1 MAIFPGSAI
10 PSAVSDYEIDN
21 SVRFDDG
28 DSPYLA
34 RTPTVAGN
42 QKTWTLSVWVK
53 RGNMGSFHPFFEAY
67 SAGSNKCYVGFDSN
81 DNLKIQNTASSS
93 DILDLRSSA
102 KYRDPSA
109 WQHIVV
115 AVDTTQSTDSN
126 RVKIYVNG
134 EQVTA
139 FGTETYPSQDT
150 DLHINSTYEHKV
162 GEYTG
167 DGAHYDGELAEFY
180 LIDGTQ
186 LPASTFGELDSD
198 TNQWKPLDSD
208 DVKDAVTFGTN
219 GFFQKYN
226 STELANSFTD
236 SVKYIVTSFTTV
248 ESTTWTAPTGV
259 TSVDYLVVAGGG
271 EGGYDAGGGGGAGG
285 YRTGTL
291 SVTPGSSY
299 TVTVGAGG
307 TSTQS
312 GSSKFG
318 ADGANSVFSSITSTG
333 GGGAGSTSTSISGRT
348 GGSGGGGGGY
358 NASGGSGG
366 AGNAGGYSPVEGY
379 VGGAGASGATAAGGG
394 GGGSSGAGA
403 AGGSPTNAGGA
414 GTSNSITGSAVTYA
428 AGGTGNSDSSGSN
441 TSGAANTGNGGN
453 GGAGTPQGGAGGSGI
468 VVVRYLS
475 SSGTVSGHTI
485 TANGDATNQRPQ
497 HHNVTAN
504 GDAHLIGPKVGT
516 SVISMDGT
524 GDSIYAASSSDFN
537 FGTGDFTL
545 EAWMNNN
552 GSGNEAIFA
561 HFTSGTDK
569 WYFIADYGN
578 GSIAIYDRVSGLD
591 AESKRGGSNGAS
603 LTNGA
608 WHHVAAVRSSGVVK
622 FYIDGKG
629 QDNQVTPTLPAANF
643 GKTATCYIGEDGQG
657 SDYWKGYFG
666 PLRISNSARYTA
678 DFDVPTTVWT
688 NDGNTK
694 LLIQNGTDG
703 SQTFTDSSSS
713 SHSITVNGDARW
725 FAPKVGAGAMAFDGT
740 GDYFSVPDSVD
751 WDFGAGDFTIEF
763 WAKIGASAPDGSML
777 SHYDVSSQRSW
788 SVVLDA
794 TNNELEF
801 VYSTDGSSATTAA
814 FSWSYSEHTWYLV
827 SICRS
832 GADLKAFIDGTQIGS
847 THDISTSDLHNS
859 TSTLTIG
866 GDVRSGMGY
875 LFKGAIDDLRIVRTA
890 LRTSNWTASTSAFTD
905 SINTVLLLNADIN
918 QGTWA
923 EDSSTGLAIS
933 TDSRMKFDG
942 GDDSLSVADSSDWE
956 FGSGDFCIEAWVNV
970 SENTSTHT
978 IWSTTNL
985 DNYGGMFCNVGAAA
999 GLYWYIGTGSGHITI
1014 TAPALSA
1021 GRWYHVACV
1030 RSGTGSNETIIYVD
1044 GVSAATGTYTDNS
1057 QDAGANGFYV
1067 GDWPPNSWDL
1077 NGYVDEVRVSNV
1089 ERYSGTFTPKGRG
1102 EPFTADANTKLLIHS
1117 DYTGGLGADS
1127 SGNYNNFTATGLV
1140 ATDQVLDSPTNN
1152 FATLNPIANGK
1163 ELFSATGTVTFS
1175 EGNLKHYN
1183 QYGSAY
1189 WPATM
1194 ELPTTG
1200 KWYWE
1205 CYGNTNGGQ
1214 YGLQMSGLT
1223 RDLAAGS
1230 KQYLWTSSGIE
1241 YPKGTVVDSATY
1253 VSGDILGFAVN
1264 LDDGEIKFYKNNT
1277 LEYTGTNMNSLG
1289 YDYLR
1294 PCFFHTDGTT
1304 VWVNFGADSSFA
1316 GTKTAQGN
1324 QDGND
1329 KGDFYYEPPSG
1340 HLALCTDN
1348 LPTPEIKLSGKYMDT
1363 ALFTGTG
1370 SELELSSL
1378 SFQPDFTWI
1387 KTRQLAYNHRV
1398 FDAVRGVTKELYPND
1413 NDAEVT
1419 DAQSLKSFDSDGF
1432 TLGTSSGINPSSSSN
1447 MVSWNWKA
1455 GGAPTATNVATS
1467 GAMTS
1472 GSVFQDGSSNTSFT
1486 PGSDIY
1492 PYKISANTESGISI
1506 ITYEGNG
1513 DPGDGGQTI
1522 PHGLS
1527 QAPELVFIKQTDAD
1541 NDWYAGA
1548 TPVGWTQ
1555 YGALSDGSAFSA
1567 SAMPWR
1573 DTAPTSSFITIGG
1586 SAGVNDDGDDYVCYA
1601 FHSVEGYSKVGSYE
1615 GNGNVD
1621 GTFIYTGF
1629 EPAFVITKR
1638 TDSSGDWV
1646 LLDVK
1651 RNTYNEMIYQLMP
1664 NANYAEGA
1672 SSSSGTYRS
1681 WTTKLDMVSNGFK
1694 HRWAGDAGIS
1704 VNVDGGDYIYIAF
1717 AESPFKYS
1725 NAR

>member
-208 DVKDAVTFGTN
+208 DVKDAVTFGEN
-219 GFFQKYN
+219 GFYQKYN
-226 STELANSFTD
+226 STELNDSFLDTNYASPHTVTVTGNTHTDTTIKKVGTASAQFDGSGDSLDITDRVSDFQFGTFDFCIEFWMYMTSLTGTRRVFATNSRGSPYDVSGWLCTVNASGQLEVAAGSFAAQSWLFSLSSAT
-236 SVKYIVTSFTTV
+236 STIATGAWYHIALVKNGTAFNGYVNGVSKI
-248 ESTTWTAPTGV
+248 STTISDSNALLIDPGTDGLFLGRWPVTGTDFEGYLDEIRVSKGAARYTGDFTAPT
-259 TSVDYLVVAGGG
+259 TAFTADK
-271 EGGYDAGGGGGAGG
+271 
-285 YRTGTL
+285 
-291 SVTPGSSY
+291 Y
-299 TVTVGAGG
+299 T
-307 TSTQS
+307 
-312 GSSKFG
+312 KLLLHC
-318 ADGANSVFSSITSTG
+318 DG
-333 GGGAGSTSTSISGRT
+333 
-348 GGSGGGGGGY
+348 
-358 NASGGSGG
+358 
-366 AGNAGGYSPVEGY
+366 
-379 VGGAGASGATAAGGG
+379 
-394 GGGSSGAGA
+394 
-403 AGGSPTNAGGA
+403 
-414 GTSNSITGSAVTYA
+414 
-428 AGGTGNSDSSGSN
+428 SDSGTNFTDDSW
-441 TSGAANTGNGGN
+441 TGLGG
-453 GGAGTPQGGAGGSGI
+453 P
-468 VVVRYLS
+468 
-475 SSGTVSGHTI
+475 GHPI
-485 TANGDATNQRPQ
+485 EAKGDTYNQRPQ
-497 HHNVTAN
+497 PHDVTAN
-504 GDAHLIGPKVGT
+504 GNAHLIGPKIGSSTIAFPDGT
-516 SVISMDGT
+516 SPYL
-524 GDSIYAASSSDFN
+524 SIADSSDFDIN
-537 FGTGDFTL
+537 ATSDWTWEFFVYRTVTDSASDALINHADGGGHGWNINWDGSNKVRIYN
-545 EAWMNNN
+545 AND
-552 GSGNEAIFA
+552 GSGGVTASNAIPINTWTHVAFVHDDSA
-561 HFTSGTDK
+561 NTLKVYLDGVEDNSATASTAISWTNVDVALWIGAQDTGSGATR
-569 WYFIADYGN
+569 WF
-578 GSIAIYDRVSGLD
+578 
-591 AESKRGGSNGAS
+591 SNGY
-603 LTNGA
+603 LQNI
-608 WHHVAAVRSSGVVK
+608 R
-622 FYIDGKG
+622 
-629 QDNQVTPTLPAANF
+629 L
-643 GKTATCYIGEDGQG
+643 
-657 SDYWKGYFG
+657 SDT
-666 PLRISNSARYTA
+666 ARYTA
-678 DFDVPTTVWT
+678 DFDVPTSAFT

-694 LLIQNGTDG
+694 LLLQDGTDG
-703 SQTFTDSSSS
+703 SQTFDDLSTPD
-713 SHSITVNGDARW
+713 HTVTASGGVRW

-801 VYSTDGSSATTAA
+801 VYSTDGGSATTAA

-847 THDISTSDLHNS
+847 TYDISTSDLHNS

-905 SINTVLLLNADIN
+905 SINTVLLLNADVN

-1102 EPFTADANTKLLIHS
+1102 EAFEADSNTLLLIHS

-1127 SGNYNNFTATGLV
+1127 SGNYNNFTATNLV

-1324 QDGND
+1324 QDGNE
-1329 KGDFYYEPPSG
+1329 KGDFYYAPPSG

-1432 TLGTSSGINPSSSSN
+1432 TLGTSSGVNPSSSSN

>member
-21 SVRFDDG
+21 SLRFNRDDAA
-28 DSPYLA
+28 YLA
-34 RTPTVAGN
+34 KTFSVDGN
-42 QKTWTLSVWVK
+42 RKKWTISTWVK
-53 RGNMGSFHPFFEAY
+53 ITDPSTNQNPIVGVAPDANNAFTLAFQPHLDFYNYVSGS
-67 SAGSNKCYVGFDSN
+67 GYVWR
-81 DNLKIQNTASSS
+81 KQ
-93 DILDLRSSA
+93 SSA
-102 KYRDPSA
+102 VYRDVGA
-109 WQHIVV
+109 WMHVV
-115 AVDTTQSTDSN
+115 AVLDTDNGTAED
-126 RVKIYVNG
+126 RARLYVNG
-134 EQVTA
+134 ERITA
-139 FGTETYPSQDT
+139 WDT
-150 DLHINSTYEHKV
+150 DSDPSSGYAATWWNDASYEHRIGNEASSASFKN
-162 GEYTG
+162 GNY
-167 DGAHYDGELAEFY
+167 LAEFY
-180 LIDGTQ
+180 CIDGSA
-186 LPASTFGELDSD
+186 LGPDSFGSLDSD
-198 TNQWKPLDSD
+198 TNMWKPLDSD

-475 SSGTVSGHTI
+475 SSGTVSRHTI

-504 GDAHLIGPKVGT
+504 GDAHLIGPKVGA
-516 SVISMDGT
+516 SVFHANSS
-524 GDSIYAASSSDFN
+524 GDYIGVPSSSDWAW
-537 FGTGDFTL
+537 GTGDFTVEGWFNVKEGGHNEL
-545 EAWMNNN
+545 MNCGGEDWRFAVESNGKPSWN
-552 GSGNEAIFA
+552 HSGSGAEL
-561 HFTSGTDK
+561 TSSTTVASNT
-569 WYFIADYGN
+569 WFHLA
-578 GSIAIYDRVSGLD
+578 VS
-591 AESKRGGSNGAS
+591 
-603 LTNGA
+603 
-608 WHHVAAVRSSGVVK
+608 RSSGTSK
-622 FYIDGKG
+622 MFLDGVEV
-629 QDNQVTPTLPAANF
+629 DSASDTHSYVADALT
-643 GKTATCYIGEDGQG
+643 IGSYSTGSYGMDGYAEQI
-657 SDYWKGYFG
+657 
-666 PLRISNSARYTA
+666 RISDVARYTSA
-678 DFDVPTTVWT
+678 FTPSTDVLT
-688 NDGNTK
+688 NDSDTQ
-694 LLIQNGTDG
+694 LLITNGTDG
-703 SQTFTDSSSS
+703 TQTFDDLSTSD
-713 SHSITVNGDARW
+713 HTLTANGDVRW

-740 GDYFSVPDSVD
+740 GDYFKYGTDVADFE
-751 WDFGAGDFTIEF
+751 FGAGDFTVECWMQKDSGSSYEWDNCAIAYGDNTAAESS
-763 WAKIGASAPDGSML
+763 WKIYAPDYIEG
-777 SHYDVSSQRSW
+777 YVW
-788 SVVLDA
+788 SGTTAYNV
-794 TNNELEF
+794 T
-801 VYSTDGSSATTAA
+801 ATTDTDDNAWHHVA
-814 FSWSYSEHTWYLV
+814 LA
-827 SICRS
+827 RD
-832 GADLKAFIDGTQIGS
+832 GATLRLYIDGTQEDTVSVSGVTLNSHSSAQMVVGWDAGS
-847 THDISTSDLHNS
+847 AYYTGYLD
-859 TSTLTIG
+859 
-866 GDVRSGMGY
+866 DVRVSSFCRYPDGTTFTPSTTM
-875 LFKGAIDDLRIVRTA
+875 LTDD
-890 LRTSNWTASTSAFTD
+890 
-905 SINTVLLLNADIN
+905 INTVLLLNADIN

-923 EDSSTGLAIS
+923 EDTSTGLAIS

-970 SENTSTHT
+970 NENTSTHT

-985 DNYGGMFCNVGAAA
+985 DDYGGMFCNVGAAA

-1089 ERYSGTFTPKGRG
+1089 ERYSGTFTPKARG
-1102 EPFTADANTKLLIHS
+1102 ETFTADANTKLLIHS

-1127 SGNYNNFTATGLV
+1127 SGNYNNFTATNLV
-1140 ATDQVLDSPTNN
+1140 ATDQMIDTPSNN
-1152 FATLNPIANGK
+1152 FATLNP
-1163 ELFSATGTVTFS
+1163 LFVGDEDNNTLA
-1175 EGNLKHYN
+1175 EGNL
-1183 QYGSAY
+1183 QI
-1189 WPATM
+1189 TM
-1194 ELPTTG
+1194 TSDNYSQANFGVSSG

-1205 CYGNTNGGQ
+1205 CYIKTITSTYGWIGVAEVGKGGAPQASIPGSFYESNHSGGRIKVNGTYEQSGVGTVADGDIVGVALDMDASPPTIAYYKNNSQ
-1214 YGLQMSGLT
+1214 LGSTEDLTSGLT
-1223 RDLAAGS
+1223 YTAFTGS
-1230 KQYLWTSSGIE
+1230 ENSS
-1241 YPKGTVVDSATY
+1241 
-1253 VSGDILGFAVN
+1253 
-1264 LDDGEIKFYKNNT
+1264 
-1277 LEYTGTNMNSLG
+1277 
-1289 YDYLR
+1289 
-1294 PCFFHTDGTT
+1294 TT
-1304 VWVNFGADSSFA
+1304 KVFVYNFGADSSFA
-1316 GTKTAQGN
+1316 GNTTAQGN
-1324 QDGND
+1324 GGDD
-1329 KGDFYYEPPSG
+1329 EDFYYTPVAN
-1340 HLALCTDN
+1340 HVAYNTKN
-1348 LPTPEIKLSGKYMDT
+1348 LPDPEIKLPGEYMDT

-1370 SELELSSL
+1370 SELEVSSL

-1398 FDAVRGVTKELYPND
+1398 FDVARGVTKELYTND
-1413 NDAEVT
+1413 SDTEVT

-1432 TLGTSSGINPSSSSN
+1432 TLGTSSGVNPSSSSN

-1455 GGAPTATNVATS
+1455 GGAPTATNS
-1467 GAMTS
+1467 GGQTPTS
-1472 GSVFQDGSSNTSFT
+1472 GSVMIDGSASTASLA
-1486 PGSDIY
+1486 SADIY
-1492 PYKISANTESGISI
+1492 PEKMSINTTSGFSI
-1506 ITYEGNG
+1506 ISYEGNG
-1513 DPGDGGQTI
+1513 SSSQTI

-1527 QAPELVFIKQTDAD
+1527 TAPALIISKGYSTGADYNWRVFGENIGLTSANYSIRLDLNNDEND
-1541 NDWYAGA
+1541 NSNVFGTY
-1548 TPVGWTQ
+1548 
-1555 YGALSDGSAFSA
+1555 
-1567 SAMPWR
+1567 
-1573 DTAPTSSFITIGG
+1573 PTSSVWTIG
-1586 SAGVNDDGDDYVCYA
+1586 SDAGVNDSGKDYIVYC
-1601 FHSVEGYSKVGSYE
+1601 FSNIEGYSKILSFT
-1615 GNGNVD
+1615 GNNNAD
-1621 GTFIYTGF
+1621 GPFLYTGF
-1629 EPAFVITKR
+1629 KTSVVIGKCVGASGGWAII
-1638 TDSSGDWV
+1638 DSA
-1646 LLDVK
+1646 
-1651 RNTYNEMIYQLMP
+1651 RNTYNVAGTSLYP
-1664 NANYAEGA
+1664 NTNDTEET
-1672 SSSSGTYRS
+1672 S
-1681 WTTKLDMVSNGFK
+1681 TTVGLDFLSNGIK
-1694 HRWAGDAGIS
+1694 VRTTSGSWNQSDTML
-1704 VNVDGGDYIYIAF
+1704 VIAF